1 MTAQQCSF
9 TLAGVSNVTNDSSSL
24 SNGPGGAS
32 ELVSVVGDNVRRL
45 RERSGLSLREL
56 SARAGI
62 SASTLSGLEAG
73 SGNPSVETLTSIAGA
88 LGVPFAELIVAHEA
102 EVHVQRADEGA
113 VVTAREAD
121 FAARLLVATGRRG
134 VTEVYEATLEPGEEY
149 DAEPHLQGVVESVY
163 VTHGRVRV
171 GPQGATI
178 VLGPGDRATFQ
189 ADQPHVY
196 EALEPGSRAVLVLA
210 YR

>member
-1 MTAQQCSF
+1 M
-9 TLAGVSNVTNDSSSL
+9 
-24 SNGPGGAS
+24 
-32 ELVSVVGDNVRRL
+32 
-45 RERSGLSLREL
+45 
-56 SARAGI
+56 
-62 SASTLSGLEAG
+62 
-73 SGNPSVETLTSIAGA
+73 
-88 LGVPFAELIVAHEA
+88 VA
-102 EVHVQRADEGA
+102 
-113 VVTAREAD
+113 AREAD

-171 GPQGATI
+171 GPRGAAI
-178 VLGPGDRATFQ
+178 VLGPGDRATFP